1 MCDNVEDYVW
11 WDSVHATEKIH
22 EQFAKALWN
31 EGDPSFSPYNLQQ
44 LFANEKL
51 IIDDVIE
58 KPIVHNDRIHY
69 EL

>member
-1 MCDNVEDYVW
+1 MVGFCSCNWENPR
-11 WDSVHATEKIH
+11 
-22 EQFAKALWN
+22 ALWN